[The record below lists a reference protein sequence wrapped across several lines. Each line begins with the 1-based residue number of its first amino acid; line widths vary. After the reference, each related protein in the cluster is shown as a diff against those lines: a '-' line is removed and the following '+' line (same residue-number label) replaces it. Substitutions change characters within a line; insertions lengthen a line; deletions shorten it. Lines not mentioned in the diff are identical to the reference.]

1 MKNSQK
7 TVVVGMSGGVDSSV
21 AALLLKQAGYNVIGL
36 FMKNWDETNPDGT
49 CTAAE
54 DYKDVVRVC
63 EKIDIPYYSI
73 EFIKE
78 YQEKVFTSFLAELK
92 LGRTPNPDV
101 LCNKEIKFDV
111 FYQKAMELGADFLAT
126 GHYCQLGQDEHGIH
140 LLKGKDPGK
149 DQSYF
154 LYAVERSCFPK
165 VLFPIGHLAKTEV
178 RRLAREF
185 DIPTKEKKDS
195 TGICFIGERNFR
207 KFLSGFIQYSQGD
220 IVNLKGEVIG
230 THCGT
235 AFYTIGQRKGL
246 GLGGQGDP
254 WFVLDKDVANNRLIV
269 ERGTNH
275 PGLFASRLIAS
286 DLIWDGIDLNKN
298 LPYACKAKIR
308 YRQPDQ
314 ECVIEKFESGRVT
327 VFFPQAQRA
336 ITPGQSIVFYLND
349 TCLGGGFIEGV
360 CKNA

>member
-1 MKNSQK
+1 MNNSEK

-21 AALLLKQAGYNVIGL
+21 AALLLKQAGYKVIGL
-36 FMKNWDETNPDGT
+36 FMKNWDETNPDGS

-54 DYKDVVRVC
+54 DYQDVIRVC
-63 EKIDIPYYSI
+63 EKLDIPYYSI

-78 YQEKVFTSFLAELK
+78 YQEKVFASFLAELK

-126 GHYCQLGQDEHGIH
+126 GHYCQLTHDEKGSH
-140 LLKGKDPGK
+140 LTKGNDPNK

-154 LYAVERSCFPK
+154 LYAVDRSCFAK
-165 VLFPIGHLAKTEV
+165 VLFPIGHLPKTEV

-207 KFLSGFIQYSQGD
+207 KFLADFIQYRQGD
-220 IVNLKGEVIG
+220 IVNLKGEVVG
-230 THCGT
+230 RHCGT
-235 AFYTIGQRKGL
+235 AFFTIGQRKGL

-254 WFVLDKDVANNRLIV
+254 WFVLDKDTENNKLIV
-269 ERGTNH
+269 ERGTDH
-275 PGLFASRLIAS
+275 PGLFSSKLVAT
-286 DLIWDGIDLNKN
+286 DLIWDGIDLQNN
-298 LPYACKAKIR
+298 LPYSCKAKIR

-314 ECVIEKFESGRVT
+314 DCVIEKFEDGKVT
-327 VFFPQAQRA
+327 VSFFVAQRA
-336 ITPGQSIVFYLND
+336 VTPGQSIVFYQGT
-349 TCLGGGFIEGV
+349 TCLGGGFIENV
-360 CKNA
+360 CKDA